1 MKLSTTSFRGMAPR
15 VTPRALPDNASQQ
28 AINPQLLTGDLQ
40 PWKRPV
46 LLEALANAG
55 VVRSIY
61 LFQDVWLSYDQ
72 AVEFARGAI
81 LGDDEDARI
90 YITGLDAPRFTT
102 YSLATSTQ
110 GPPYP
115 GETRLLGVPAPDTP
129 PTVAV
134 SIPDPVESNITL
146 TNPGAEA
153 GNTSGWVITT
163 GGLVALDAT
172 DVPGLLPQAGNFFFG
187 GGAVA
192 ATEAYQAI
200 DLEALGLIAGQGL
213 SLTWWQAAGAN
224 QSTAGM
230 AIQFY
235 DETAALMSTVASEQ
249 TAGTLAWLQRTLTTQ
264 VPDGAVTA
272 RLVQQYTRVGGGDL
286 DAYIDT
292 IAIGSIAYTNA
303 FDGSS
308 LSGWQV
314 SPNTGSVTGNT
325 FRRVEID
332 PAVGWPAPSIRFR
345 GDSRVPYIY
354 RDFST
359 DRSPSVVLQFDYEEI
374 FGRTDCGLHALL
386 FASGGGAGTSVFF
399 SSWIGVRLYTHP
411 DWDNIGANVE
421 QIAPSLPAGIRYT
434 VTLTATQ
441 TSETAAGI
449 TIRVVNAESGAVV
462 VDNETATISVDGPNI
477 GFKAAVNFNDRRY
490 WLDNIAVTVAAPD
503 PTQTDETTYTSYVYT
518 LINEFGEESAPSDA
532 SDTVQRNENGTTT
545 VTTPTTIPTG
555 VSDEYGVTTKR
566 IYRAATG
573 ALGSVFRFVAEIPL
587 AQADYVDTLTDAQLG
602 EELESTDFDLPPSD
616 LRYILALPNG
626 IMVGA
631 SGNRLCF
638 SAQNRPHAW
647 PVGYRLAT
655 DSPITGLGN
664 ADTTV
669 VVGTETF
676 VYTASGN
683 SPDSY
688 SMSKPVAPHACVSA
702 RGIAYVTGIGVVFP
716 GPDGLMAVTGP
727 TEVRN
732 VSAPFFTRDQWQDI
746 VPAAIL
752 AFAHDDVYYFFGELG
767 ETYDPGSVILLVN
780 CEDNDAS
787 DESIYGHAPTV
798 STLILTSPGLVGDYN
813 VANNPAASGG
823 SVSYSIS
830 LAPIAWDATR
840 DVALETFVQ
849 ISEEQN
855 NRIRLLSVGVT
866 GGDTAFQVRLNVDG
880 SGVTLE
886 VNLFLEIQSNLALPT
901 FEYGRRYH
909 VAAQYTGSAT
919 VGNRALLVFIDGQLV
934 LTKVATMAVSYT
946 QILSMTPWSI
956 DSNEVAE
963 PAGWARFDGARYT
976 LDRVRWTS
984 NFTPPTTAPIDD
996 GGTPV
1001 DPDAPTAT
1009 IGYALDLKP
1018 DGFGLIKL
1026 GLHACALAVD
1036 LERDALVMV
1045 LDAYEEPESALLPPA
1060 TGVVFDTDGQT
1071 LYEWNGGTEDMR
1083 YLWTGKLWLNPSPK
1097 AWEWVRVRAADFD
1110 DLAIEFYANGALL
1123 YSRVVTSN
1131 RPFRLPVRS
1140 DYDEIYWTAI
1150 GTSRVRSV
1158 EIADDILELD

>member
-1 MKLSTTSFRGMAPR
+1 MKLSTPSFRGMAPR
-15 VTPRALPDNASQQ
+15 VTPRGLPDNAAQQ

-72 AVEFARGAI
+72 SVEFARGAI

-129 PTVAV
+129 PSVAV

-172 DVPGLLPQAGNFFFG
+172 DVPGLLPQAGSFFFG

-192 ATEAYQAI
+192 ATEAYQSI

-213 SLTWWQAAGAN
+213 SLTWWQASGAN

-230 AIQFY
+230 AIEFY
-235 DETAALMSTVASEQ
+235 DETAALMSTVAADQ
-249 TAGTLAWLQRTLTTQ
+249 TAGTLTWEQRTLTTQ

-272 RLVQQYTRVGGGDL
+272 RLVQQYTREGAGDL

-292 IAIGSIAYTNA
+292 IAIGSIAYSNA

-386 FASGGGAGTSVFF
+386 FASSSGAGTSVFF

-441 TSETAAGI
+441 TSETSAGI

-462 VDNETATISVDGPNI
+462 VDDVTATISVDGPNI

-587 AQADYVDTLTDAQLG
+587 GQADYVDTTADAQLG

-669 VVGTETF
+669 VVGTQTF

-780 CEDNDAS
+780 CEGNSAA
-787 DESIYGHAPTV
+787 DESIYGHSPTV
-798 STLILTSPGLVGDYN
+798 STLVLTSPGLVGDYN
-813 VANNPAASGG
+813 VANSPTESGG
-823 SVSYSIS
+823 SVTYSTI
-830 LAPIAWDATR
+830 LAPIAWDAAR
-840 DVALETFVQ
+840 DLALETFVQ

-886 VNLFLEIQSNLALPT
+886 VNLFLEIQSTLALPS

-909 VAAQYTGSAT
+909 VAAQYTGSPT

-934 LTKVATMAVSYT
+934 LTKVATMAVAYT
-946 QILSMTPWSI
+946 EILSMTPWSI

-976 LDRVRWTS
+976 LDRLRWTS

-996 GGTPV
+996 GGTAV

-1060 TGVVFDTDGQT
+1060 SGVVFDTDGQT
-1071 LYEWNGGTEDMR
+1071 LCEWNGGAEDMR

>member
-1 MKLSTTSFRGMAPR
+1 MKLSTPSFRGMAPR
-15 VTPRALPDNASQQ
+15 VTPRALPDNAAQQ

-55 VVRSIY
+55 VVRSIF

-81 LGDDEDARI
+81 LGDDEDARV

-129 PTVAV
+129 PSVAV

-172 DVPGLLPQAGNFFFG
+172 DVPGLLPQAGAYFFG
-187 GGAVA
+187 GGGAIP
-192 ATEAYQAI
+192 ATEAYQSI

-213 SLTWWQAAGAN
+213 SLTWWQASGAN

-230 AIQFY
+230 AIEFY
-235 DETAALMSTVASEQ
+235 DETAALMSTVAADQ
-249 TAGTLAWLQRTLTTQ
+249 TAGTLTWEQRTLTTQ

-272 RLVQQYTRVGGGDL
+272 RLVQQYTREGAGDL

-292 IAIGSIAYTNA
+292 IAIGSIAYSNA

-386 FASGGGAGTSVFF
+386 FASSGGAGTSVFF
-399 SSWIGVRLYTHP
+399 SSWGGVRLYTHP
-411 DWDNIGANVE
+411 DWDQLGANVE

-441 TSETAAGI
+441 TSDTSAGI

-462 VDNETATISVDGPNI
+462 VDNETATISVDGPNV

-518 LINEFGEESAPSDA
+518 LVNEFGEEGAPSDA

-587 AQADYVDTLTDAQLG
+587 GQADYIDTLADAQLG

-638 SAQNRPHAW
+638 SEQNRPHAW

-669 VVGTETF
+669 VVGTQTF

-683 SPDSY
+683 SPAGY
-688 SMSKPVAPHACVSA
+688 SMSKPVAPHSCVSA

-727 TEVRN
+727 TDVRN
-732 VSAPFFTRDQWQDI
+732 VTAPFFTRDQWQAI
-746 VPAAIL
+746 VPAAIMGI
-752 AFAHDDVYYFFGELG
+752 AHDDVYYFFGELSD
-767 ETYDPGSVILLVN
+767 TYDPGSVILLVN
-780 CEDNDAS
+780 CEGDDFG
-787 DESIYGHAPTV
+787 DDSIYAHVPTV
-798 STLILTSPGLVGDYN
+798 SQLVIDSPGLFGEYGAVS
-813 VANNPAASGG
+813 NPIASGG
-823 SVSYSIS
+823 QALYS
-830 LAPIAWDATR
+830 LANGLITWDVSR
-840 DVALETFVQ
+840 DLALETSVA
-849 ISEEQN
+849 ISEPDN
-855 NRIRLLSVGVT
+855 NQLRLLTVEANEDIVI
-866 GGDTAFQVRLNVDG
+866 QVRLNVQG
-880 SGVTLE
+880 PAVTLE
-886 VNLFLEIQSNLALPT
+886 ASLFQLPEGT
-901 FEYGRRYH
+901 YVIPSFDFGHRYH
-909 VAAQYTGSAT
+909 VAAQYLGDSQT
-919 VGNRALLVFIDGQLV
+919 LLVFLDGV
-934 LTKVATMAVSYT
+934 LRITLTNAVPYT
-946 QILSMTPWSI
+946 YTFLTAFAPWEI
-956 DSNEVAE
+956 DSSEVSQ
-963 PAGWARFDGARYT
+963 PPGWARFDGARYT
-976 LDRVRWTS
+976 IDRRRWTAD
-984 NFTPPTTAPIDD
+984 FTPPDIAPIDD
-996 GGTPV
+996 GGTPI
-1001 DPDAPTAT
+1001 DPDAPTAE

-1045 LDAYEEPESALLPPA
+1045 LDAYGEPESALLPPPS
-1060 TGVVFDTDGQT
+1060 GVVFDTAGQT

-1097 AWEWVRVRAADFD
+1097 AWPWVRVRATDFE
-1110 DLAIEFYANGALL
+1110 DLAIAFYADGALL
-1123 YSRVVTSN
+1123 YERVVTSN
-1131 RPFRLPVRS
+1131 RPFRLPERR
-1140 DYDEIYWTAI
+1140 DYSEIYWTAI
-1150 GTSRVRSV
+1150 GSSVVRSV
-1158 EIADDILELD
+1158 EIADDILELA